1 MPLALRILLTTALWG
16 SAAAARMVL
25 GDGIGAGMVL
35 VSLLAVAGTAWAWGS
50 LAGFAAALV
59 AGAAVG
65 GLLRPDASR
74 DAALGLLG
82 DGGFV
87 FPVALA
93 VVGIS
98 VGRVVSLHRQVRIHR
113 EASDRAR
120 YDVLTG
126 LLNRTTF
133 EAEIASWMT
142 RSTVGVPAMFAVL
155 FVDLDRFKF
164 VNDTFGHDVGDTLLR
179 RIAQTLR
186 DNVREGDVVARV
198 GGDEFVIALRGLR
211 DRETAAVIA
220 EKIVKLLAS
229 PYEIDGRSIVV
240 SASIG
245 IALYPRDG
253 EDVMSLTKSAD
264 YAMYAVKST
273 GKNAYNFSTSEMR
286 TNQTRR
292 LDLER
297 ALRVALHDNEFSLAY
312 QPQVALRDGRL
323 VGFEALLRWKSR
335 ELGDV
340 PPSEFIP
347 IAEEIGLIVPLGH
360 WLLREA
366 CFQVRTWHAIGFEGL
381 KVGVNVSTVQFR
393 QREFLQQVAK
403 ALEDSRIDAAMLEIE
418 ITESVLI
425 DQFELAVQTLRRLDR
440 MGLPTALDDF
450 GTGYSSLAYLQRLP
464 IGTLKIDRSFIGSL
478 AVSPTGQ
485 AGNVVAII
493 EAMTAMGR
501 KLGKLIVAEGVE
513 TEAQA
518 RYLQHIEVDR
528 AQGFLYSKP
537 LTPTKAEVLLRR
549 VAAATASP
557 ARPGQRHSA
566 PASDGV
572 VLVRD

>member
-1 MPLALRILLTTALWG
+1 MPLALRILLTIVLWG
-16 SAAAARMVL
+16 SAVWARMML
-25 GDGIGAGMVL
+25 GDAIGAGALL

-50 LAGFAAALV
+50 VAGFAAAV
-59 AGAAVG
+59 VGGAATG
-65 GLLRPDASR
+65 GLQRPDLSL
-74 DAALGLLG
+74 DAALVLLR
-82 DGGFV
+82 DGSFV
-87 FPVALA
+87 FPLALA

-98 VGRVVSLHRQVRIHR
+98 VGRVASLHRQVRFHR

-120 YDVLTG
+120 FDVLTG

-133 EAEIASWMT
+133 ENEIAGWM
-142 RSTVGVPAMFAVL
+142 RKSVVGVPAMFAVL

-186 DNVREGDVVARV
+186 DNVREGDIVARV
-198 GGDEFVIALRGLR
+198 GGDEFVVALRGLR
-211 DRETAAVIA
+211 DRDTAAVIA

-229 PYEIDGRSIVV
+229 PFDIDGRSIVI
-240 SASIG
+240 SASVG

-297 ALRVALHDNEFSLAY
+297 ALRVALHDNEFSLVY
-312 QPQVALRDGRL
+312 QPQVALGDGRL

-347 IAEEIGLIVPLGH
+347 IAEEIGLIVPIGH

-366 CFQVRTWHAIGFEGL
+366 CFQVRAWQAIGFDGL
-381 KVGVNVSTVQFR
+381 KVAVNVSTLQFR
-393 QREFLQQVAK
+393 QREFLEHVAK
-403 ALEDSRIDAAMLEIE
+403 ALEDSRIDPAMLEIE

-464 IGTLKIDRSFIGSL
+464 IGTLKIDRSFIGALSL
-478 AVSPTGQ
+478 SPTGH
-485 AGNVVAII
+485 AGNVVPII
-493 EAMTAMGR
+493 EAMAAMGR

-518 RYLQHIEVDR
+518 RYLKHIGVER

-537 LTPTKAEVLLRR
+537 LTAAKAEVLLRR
-549 VAAATASP
+549 IAAAASP
-557 ARPGQRHSA
+557 SRPGQRHT
-566 PASDGV
+566 ASPSDAV

>member
-1 MPLALRILLTTALWG
+1 MPLALRILVTIALWG
-16 SAAAARMVL
+16 SALAARMVL
-25 GDGIGAGMVL
+25 GDGIGAATAAA
-35 VSLLAVAGTAWAWGS
+35 SLLAVAGTAWAWGS
-50 LAGFAAALV
+50 VAGFAAALV
-59 AGAAVG
+59 AGAATG
-65 GLLRPDASR
+65 GLLRPDVSL
-74 DAALGLLG
+74 DAALGSLR

-93 VVGIS
+93 AVGIS
-98 VGRVVSLHRQVRIHR
+98 VGRVVSLHRQVRFHR
-113 EASDRAR
+113 DASDRAR

-133 EAEIASWMT
+133 EGEIAGWMT
-142 RSTVGVPAMFAVL
+142 RSVVGVPAMFAVL

-186 DNVREGDVVARV
+186 DNVRAGDVVARV
-198 GGDEFVIALRGLR
+198 GGDEFVVALRGLR
-211 DRETAAVIA
+211 DRDTAAVIA

-253 EDVMSLTKSAD
+253 EDVTSLTKSAD

-297 ALRVALHDNEFSLAY
+297 ALRVALHDNEFSLVY
-312 QPQVALRDGRL
+312 QPQVALGDGRL
-323 VGFEALLRWKSR
+323 VGFEALLRWDSR

-347 IAEEIGLIVPLGH
+347 IAEEIGLIAPIGH

-366 CFQVRTWHAIGFEGL
+366 CFQVRTWQAIGFEGL
-381 KVGVNVSTVQFR
+381 KVAVNVSTLQFR

-403 ALEDSRIDAAMLEIE
+403 ALEDSRIDPAMFEIE

-464 IGTLKIDRSFIGSL
+464 IGTLKIDRSFIGAL
-478 AVSPTGQ
+478 AGSPTGH
-485 AGNVVAII
+485 AGHVVPII

-518 RYLQHIEVDR
+518 RFLQQIGVER
-528 AQGFLYSKP
+528 AQGFLYSDP
-537 LTPTKAEVLLRR
+537 LTAAKAGALLRR
-549 VAAATASP
+549 IATATTSEP
-557 ARPGQRHSA
+557 RHGQRQTA
-566 PASDGV
+566 PGSDAV